1 MILYMKVIT
10 VVTSLLITV
19 SSSLDYNITS
29 TKGSTCWTQTLRL
42 CKSSTTA
49 EKQLENKI
57 FNPVSPW
64 MFRNETSGACECS
77 DIPYRAVLCDPTIPR
92 TSILDCYCMTH
103 NSEQNETELGRC
115 LYGCG
120 HKQDIL
126 YYKLPQNESL
136 LNRYTCSKAKRDSTL
151 CGACQPGYSPLVY
164 SYDMSCMNCTGMTY
178 NWIKYIAVAY
188 IPLTFFYFLVVICRF
203 SGTSPLVKSFI
214 NICQGIVSP
223 MSLRAFMTVASRK
236 QFTELS
242 LRILGTWYGIWN
254 LDFFR
259 TVLLLYV

>member
-1 MILYMKVIT
+1 
-10 VVTSLLITV
+10 
-19 SSSLDYNITS
+19 
-29 TKGSTCWTQTLRL
+29 
-42 CKSSTTA
+42 
-49 EKQLENKI
+49 
-57 FNPVSPW
+57 
-64 MFRNETSGACECS
+64 MFHNETTGACVCS
-77 DIPYRAVLCDPTIPR
+77 NIPYRAVLCDPTIPR
-92 TSILDCYCMTH
+92 TSILDCYCMAY
-103 NSEQNETELGRC
+103 NSELGRC

-126 YYKLPQNESL
+126 YYKLPQNELL

-164 SYDMSCMNCTGMTY
+164 SYNMSCMNCTGMTY

-203 SGTSPLVKSFI
+203 SGTSPLVKSYI

-242 LRILGTWYGIWN
+242 LKILGSCH
-254 LDFFR
+254 LEFR
-259 TVLLLYV
+259 FLSHSTSSYNMSRHYSPSSSCFGLCYCLLSSAISCHDLHSNQSSQS